1 MDELGLVRDLY
12 AEPAAAT
19 AGETGD
25 ARARLDA
32 LMTSRRRWRH
42 ARWAVPGL
50 GLAAAA
56 TALAVVVSQSAD
68 PPARTGPGAAP
79 TPAGKVLLAAAGS
92 SARTPL
98 KSGTYWLTHLQTGRA
113 TVVQG
118 HYGPYV
124 VEERR
129 ETKDWTNATGAG
141 RGGSTTHYFAGRP
154 LGTRPVAAANIAAW
168 KRDGSPSHWDIPAA
182 GHPPWRISAKPGS
195 WSVNKEET
203 AFGSAF
209 NDGSPSRLRASGRP
223 GPAARLLPGPHPGR
237 PGDTAGLAV
246 RRPVALRRRRVP
258 ADGRARAA
266 GGTRRGVPDARRPAR
281 RTRGGRGHRPAGAPG
296 RRGGDGGRAG
306 DERPARHRA
315 AWKAPAHATE
325 LPG

>member
-1 MDELGLVRDLY
+1 
-12 AEPAAAT
+12 
-19 AGETGD
+19 
-25 ARARLDA
+25 
-32 LMTSRRRWRH
+32 MTSRRRWRH

-68 PPARTGPGAAP
+68 PPARTGPRAAP
-79 TPAGKVLLAAAGS
+79 TPAGKVLLVAAES

-168 KRDGSPSHWDIPAA
+168 KRDGSPSHWASRSPA
-182 GHPPWRISAKPGS
+182 
-195 WSVNKEET
+195 
-203 AFGSAF
+203 
-209 NDGSPSRLRASGRP
+209 
-223 GPAARLLPGPHPGR
+223 
-237 PGDTAGLAV
+237 
-246 RRPVALRRRRVP
+246 
-258 ADGRARAA
+258 
-266 GGTRRGVPDARRPAR
+266 TRRGGSARSRAGAVTDPL
-281 RTRGGRGHRPAGAPG
+281 GRQGAAVEMAGAPG
-296 RRGGDGGRAG
+296 TNDRLVIEPSSGRLLVRETVSAGARGYPVGTMLDWEALV
-306 DERPARHRA
+306 EA
-315 AWKAPAHATE
+315 AWTDQAPAHATE